1 LGIKIPA
8 GVVSKAVYM
17 GQEPKATVRL
27 VFSGD
32 FVYNRDNNNQIDAL
46 AEVLNIKLIER
57 LREDEGGVYGVSA
70 SASQSKYP
78 QNRYSLSI
86 SFGCAPENV
95 EKLIAST
102 LDEINKIKTNGALP
116 VDIQKFVAEETRT
129 TETDLKTN
137 GFWLGSIIDS
147 YQNEEDPKEILT
159 YLDSLKKINPE
170 NLKSAA
176 NQYLSGKNYIRLVL
190 MPEKK

>member
-1 LGIKIPA
+1 
-8 GVVSKAVYM
+8 
-17 GQEPKATVRL
+17 
-27 VFSGD
+27 
-32 FVYNRDNNNQIDAL
+32 
-46 AEVLNIKLIER
+46 
-57 LREDEGGVYGVSA
+57 
-70 SASQSKYP
+70 
-78 QNRYSLSI
+78 
-86 SFGCAPENV
+86 
-95 EKLIAST
+95 